1 MKAHRLLIALA
12 AILIT
17 AGQALIFAVDT
28 ASTAPVA
35 APREASAAFHATL
48 WRLV

>member
-1 MKAHRLLIALA
+1 MKAHRLLTALA

-28 ASTAPVA
+28 ASTARLTTPVA
-35 APREASAAFHATL
+35 ACAALHKAA
-48 WRLV
+48 WRQV